1 MGQLQRPQTRRVP
14 RDVMR
19 AVWRH
24 LGHSILMEL
33 LAIIITSFRQQIR
46 AGVGKGAEYLPM
58 LRNKATGIRAAAPIA
73 AGIALTGET
82 VRHLRHL
89 LPGRRRCGYNKDRRH
104 DI

>member
-58 LRNKATGIRAAAPIA
+58 LRDKATGLEMAAVVAAGTIA
-73 AGIALTGET
+73 AGGM
-82 VRHLRHL
+82 VRHQRHL
-89 LPGRRRCGYNKDRRH
+89 LSCEPPRQ
-104 DI
+104 